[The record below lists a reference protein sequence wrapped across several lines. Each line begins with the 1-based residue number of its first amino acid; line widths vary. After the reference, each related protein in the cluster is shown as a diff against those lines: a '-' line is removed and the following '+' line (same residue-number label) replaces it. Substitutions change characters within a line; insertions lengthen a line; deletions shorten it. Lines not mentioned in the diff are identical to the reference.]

1 MAEPDDRPSTLDD
14 SRLAVL
20 ASGTGTILSALI
32 GADLPI
38 VVVATDREC
47 PAEEVARR
55 AAIDV
60 VRVQRDSF
68 SSNFDRQG
76 YTDALCDALI
86 EQRIEVVAMA
96 GFGTILSPS
105 FAATFHGTVL
115 NTHPSLLPK
124 HKGWHAVAAALAAGD
139 VETGCTVHLVTAEVD
154 EGPILAQERVPIRPG
169 DTVEVLHERIKE
181 VERWL
186 YPMTVRVF
194 LASNSKPQNS
204 PLSDGVTQGRS

>member
-1 MAEPDDRPSTLDD
+1 MAKREDRRSAVDY

-55 AAIDV
+55 AEIDV
-60 VRVQRDSF
+60 VRVERDSF

-86 EQRIEVVAMA
+86 EQGIDVVAMA
-96 GFGTILSPS
+96 GFGTVLSPS
-105 FAATFHGTVL
+105 FVATFNGTVL

-139 VETGCTVHLVTAEVD
+139 DETGCTVHLVTAEVD
-154 EGPILAQERVPIRPG
+154 EGPILAQERIPIRPG

-186 YPMTVRVF
+186 YPMTVRAF
-194 LASNSKPQNS
+194 LASNSKSESN
-204 PLSDGVTQGRS
+204 PLAHGLPQGRS

>member
-1 MAEPDDRPSTLDD
+1 MAKREDRRSAVDY

-55 AAIDV
+55 AEIDV
-60 VRVQRDSF
+60 VRVERDSF

-86 EQRIEVVAMA
+86 EQGIDVVAMA
-96 GFGTILSPS
+96 GFGTVLSPS
-105 FAATFHGTVL
+105 FVATFNGTVL

-139 VETGCTVHLVTAEVD
+139 DETGCTVHLVTAEVD
-154 EGPILAQERVPIRPG
+154 EGPILAQERIPIRPG

-186 YPMTVRVF
+186 YPMTVRAF
-194 LASNSKPQNS
+194 LASNSKPESN
-204 PLSDGVTQGRS
+204 PLAHGLPQGRS